1 MYVTAS
7 NIPWKVGVISYSS
20 KKNARI
26 KYVDKPE
33 KPLRDLDGYP
43 GVKPPWG
50 TLTAMNLNTGKIK
63 WQVPLGYYESLKA
76 KGIITGT
83 ENFGGAT
90 ATAGGVV
97 FAAGT
102 LDKLI
107 RAFDSE
113 NGQELW
119 SYKLP
124 YIGSAPPTIYEINGE
139 QYIVIPASGGMIL
152 KVLYKDLVEQ
162 GDAVVAFKIKD

>member
-1 MYVTAS
+1 M
-7 NIPWKVGVISYSS
+7 
-20 KKNARI
+20 
-26 KYVDKPE
+26 
-33 KPLRDLDGYP
+33 
-43 GVKPPWG
+43 
-50 TLTAMNLNTGKIK
+50 
-63 WQVPLGYYESLKA
+63 GYYESLKS

-90 ATAGGVV
+90 ATMGRLV

-113 NGQELW
+113 TGEELW

-124 YIGSAPPTIYEINGE
+124 YIGSAPPSSYEINGK
-139 QYIVIPASGGMIL
+139 QYIVIPASGGITL
-152 KVLYKDLVEQ
+152 KMYYGDLVEQ
-162 GDAVVAFKIKD
+162 GDAVVAFKLED